1 MSAILYEGLVTL
13 IYGGILAV
21 FCILPLKKHLRI
33 STDRVML
40 GSAVFVCMLAVLDT
54 LVSNTIGNMIPFDYT
69 FFTSFL
75 WLYLG
80 YLALSYATDQPWYR
94 LLFLMLLSLN
104 IINLSRSI
112 TLLIYGLFAEELLAA
127 TYSFIDLFG
136 FGIPAIVIALP
147 GVRLVRHYFD
157 MLDALDAQAY
167 SRLWM
172 IPLFFHILY
181 VVQILLYPAD
191 EYILA
196 NTVKICIMLCAFVT
210 YSQMVNAIVKSAKAS
225 KEEMFHK
232 QLQHQLA
239 IETARIADMKQ
250 HMSEIKRIRHDH
262 RQHLHILQ
270 GLLQEHKAE
279 EALQYLEEYENSIA
293 DVMKPP
299 LCENF
304 VADTICRRYQT
315 LAVQCGIRV
324 SVHACLAQDAGI
336 AGNDLAVILGNM
348 WENAIA
354 AVLDGTNEQKFIR
367 LWIQSQ
373 KDRVMIRMEN
383 GYSSILID
391 DNSQFLST
399 KQDQYKKEGIGIS
412 SIKAVA
418 EQYEGTAEFSYTAE
432 VFTVSVLLYIPD
444 NPIK

>member
-1 MSAILYEGLVTL
+1 MSAVIYEGLVTL
-13 IYGGILAV
+13 IHSSLLAV
-21 FCILPLKKHLRI
+21 FCILPLQKHVRI
-33 STDRVML
+33 SKSKIIIDSIL
-40 GSAVFVCMLAVLDT
+40 FVCMLTVLDT
-54 LVSNTIGNMIPFDYT
+54 LASNTIGNIISFDYT
-69 FFTSFL
+69 FFTGFL
-75 WLYLG
+75 WMYLT
-80 YLALSYATDQPWYR
+80 YLALSYATGQPWYR
-94 LLFLMLLSLN
+94 LLFLLFLSMN
-104 IINLSRSI
+104 VMNLSKSI
-112 TLLIYGLFAEELLAA
+112 TLLTYSLFAQELLTAPF
-127 TYSFIDLFG
+127 SFIDLFG
-136 FGIPAIVIALP
+136 FGIPAVVITLP
-147 GVRLVRHYFD
+147 GAGIARRYYD
-157 MLDALDAQAY
+157 MLDTLDTQAY

-181 VVQILLYPAD
+181 VVQVLFYPAD
-191 EYILA
+191 EYTLA

-210 YSQMVNAIVKSAKAS
+210 YSQMVNAIVTSAKAS
-225 KEEMFHK
+225 REEMFHK
-232 QLQHQLA
+232 QLQHQLS
-239 IETARIADMKQ
+239 IETARIADMNQ
-250 HMSEIKRIRHDH
+250 HVSEIKRIRHDH

-270 GLLQEHKAE
+270 GLLQENKAK

-324 SVHACLAQDAGI
+324 DIHACLAQDTGI

-354 AVLDGTNEQKFIR
+354 AVLDGTDEQKFIH
-367 LWIQSQ
+367 LWIQSH
-373 KDRVMIRMEN
+373 KDRVIIRMEN

-399 KQDQYKKEGIGIS
+399 KQGQYRKEGIGIS

-418 EQYEGTAEFSYTAE
+418 EQYEGTAEFSYTADI
-432 VFTVSVLLYIPD
+432 FTVSVLLYILD
-444 NPIK
+444 NQI

>member
-1 MSAILYEGLVTL
+1 
-13 IYGGILAV
+13 
-21 FCILPLKKHLRI
+21 
-33 STDRVML
+33 
-40 GSAVFVCMLAVLDT
+40 
-54 LVSNTIGNMIPFDYT
+54 
-69 FFTSFL
+69 
-75 WLYLG
+75 
-80 YLALSYATDQPWYR
+80 
-94 LLFLMLLSLN
+94 
-104 IINLSRSI
+104 
-112 TLLIYGLFAEELLAA
+112 
-127 TYSFIDLFG
+127 
-136 FGIPAIVIALP
+136 
-147 GVRLVRHYFD
+147 
-157 MLDALDAQAY
+157 
-167 SRLWM
+167 
-172 IPLFFHILY
+172 
-181 VVQILLYPAD
+181 
-191 EYILA
+191 
-196 NTVKICIMLCAFVT
+196 
-210 YSQMVNAIVKSAKAS
+210 
-225 KEEMFHK
+225 
-232 QLQHQLA
+232 
-239 IETARIADMKQ
+239 
-250 HMSEIKRIRHDH
+250 
-262 RQHLHILQ
+262 
-270 GLLQEHKAE
+270 
-279 EALQYLEEYENSIA
+279 
-293 DVMKPP
+293 MKPP

-432 VFTVSVLLYIPD
+432 VFTVSVLLYIQD